1 MQELLSRESPLIVA
15 WGLMVTLWLFA
26 GGGFAADSWLTLLG
40 GREIVAHGVPHHDSL
55 AVISHGREW
64 IDQQW
69 LGQLFYYGL
78 YKLGG
83 LSLVSR
89 GNVVL
94 FAAAAALALVAARRS
109 GASPT
114 RVLVC
119 AVPALLLT
127 GSFVRTQ
134 VAAELLFVLLL
145 ILLVRESRKPS
156 RRILFAFPL
165 LMLWGNVHGSAVI
178 GAAMLSLLGFVEL
191 VRAVRHPRVRRVARP
206 SLLVLGAWPCLLVT
220 PYATDVVRY
229 YHATLANPAFAKYI
243 TEWQAPKFTTFW
255 GVIFFVAAF
264 FAAFVVGRRPRDF
277 NAFELGV
284 LLITFLAGLLAVRSA
299 VWFAYAVLLLV
310 PRAIEKLWPP
320 RRRSRTARVP
330 FRAAVATLL
339 LGTSLFFLFQP
350 ARGIGV
356 DWPGAATRAV
366 AAAVKA
372 DSSLRVLS
380 NEEYADWLL
389 FRERGLRERVAFDGR
404 WEILRPGEMSA
415 VVDFLF
421 KQTPEWE
428 RMSRGYGLFVLD
440 PKTNRRVVETYSRRG
455 DMLSLYRD
463 KRVAVFERRS
473 SAQMAGETHSS
484 DQPAKRPQ
492 RG

>member
-40 GREIVAHGVPHHDSL
+40 GREIVAHGLPHHDSL

-78 YKLGG
+78 YKVGG

-94 FAAAAALALVAARRS
+94 FAAAAALGLVAARRS

-134 VAAELLFVLLL
+134 VLAEVLFVLLL
-145 ILLVRESRKPS
+145 LLLVRENRQPS
-156 RRILFAFPL
+156 WRILLAFPL
-165 LMLWGNVHGSAVI
+165 LVLWANVHGSAVI
-178 GAAMLSLLGFVEL
+178 GAGMLGLLGLVEL
-191 VRAVRHPRVRRVARP
+191 VRAVRHRRVWGGARA
-206 SLLVLGAWPCLLVT
+206 SLLVLRAWPCLLVT
-220 PYATDVVRY
+220 PYVTDVVHY

-255 GVIFFVAAF
+255 GATFFAAAF
-264 FAAFVVGRRPRDF
+264 FAAFVIGRRPRDF
-277 NAFELGV
+277 NTFELGV
-284 LLITFLAGLLAVRSA
+284 LLITFVAALLAVRSA
-299 VWFAYAVLLLV
+299 VWFVSAVLVLL
-310 PRAIEKLWPP
+310 PRAVEKLWPS
-320 RRRSRTARVP
+320 RRRSRTRWVP

-356 DWPGAATRAV
+356 YWPGAATDAVARAV
-366 AAAVKA
+366 QANP
-372 DSSLRVLS
+372 SLHVFS

-389 FRERGLRERVAFDGR
+389 FREPGLRDRVAFDGR

-421 KQTPEWE
+421 RQTPEWE
-428 RMSRGYGLFVLD
+428 RVTRGYGMFVLD
-440 PKTNRRVVETYSRRG
+440 PKTNRRVVETYSSRR
-455 DMLSLYRD
+455 DMLTVYRD
-463 KRVAVFERRS
+463 KRVVVFERR
-473 SAQMAGETHSS
+473 ARKAGETHSS
-484 DQPAKRPQ
+484 VEPATVPKR
-492 RG
+492 G